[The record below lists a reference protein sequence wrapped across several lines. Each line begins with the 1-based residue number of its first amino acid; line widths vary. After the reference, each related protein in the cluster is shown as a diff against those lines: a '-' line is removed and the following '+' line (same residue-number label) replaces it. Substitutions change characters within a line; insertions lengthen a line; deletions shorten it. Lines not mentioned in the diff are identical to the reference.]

1 METVF
6 EEVTT
11 DALGIVQISLFRVEN
26 GLLRLQRITTVI
38 EGCQQIRHFN
48 VREVIS
54 EDINTVGFGLQ
65 LKSVR
70 IWNRGSCEVERT
82 IQAKIFLKAD
92 EVAEGSFTETA
103 QVVGI
108 VGVGMTV
115 LLAEVAGEHTHLV
128 QQVNGSQWRV
138 DVSTDDDDGQMTW
151 QSVKQVTAYGFF
163 ARSD

>member
-1 METVF
+1 MGEVQSATQPVDIRIVKNVDICRLSLKILLPLNTPETVGFLEFQCPSAFRVETVF

-11 DALGIVQISLFRVEN
+11 DTPGIVELSLFRVEN

-54 EDINTVGFGLQ
+54 EDIDTVGFGLQ

-70 IWNRGSCEVERT
+70 IWHRGRCEVERT
-82 IQAKIFLKAD
+82 VQAKIILKAD

-103 QVVGI
+103 LVVGSL
-108 VGVGMTV
+108 G
-115 LLAEVAGEHTHLV
+115 LE
-128 QQVNGSQWRV
+128 
-138 DVSTDDDDGQMTW
+138 
-151 QSVKQVTAYGFF
+151 
-163 ARSD
+163 